1 MSFIVSE
8 RLAGVVTPES
18 LAGEILRSQISTGSK
33 DLMFDPEEVHVD
45 FRDKTAR
52 VKYTLSSASFHDLLS
67 ADSLKVILCSKHYE
81 VLDMRL
87 YNIRDDKL
95 RCEML
100 LSLVNS

>member
-1 MSFIVSE
+1 VN
-8 RLAGVVTPES
+8 
-18 LAGEILRSQISTGSK
+18 
-33 DLMFDPEEVHVD
+33 
-45 FRDKTAR
+45 
-52 VKYTLSSASFHDLLS
+52 FHDLLS
-67 ADSLKVILCSKHYE
+67 TDSLKVILCSKHYE

>member
-18 LAGEILRSQISTGSK
+18 LAGEMLRSQISIGSK

-52 VKYTLSSASFHDLLS
+52 VKYTLSSGNFHDLLS
-67 ADSLKVILCSKHYE
+67 ADSLRVTLCSKHYE

-87 YNIRDDKL
+87 HNIRDDKL

>member
-1 MSFIVSE
+1 
-8 RLAGVVTPES
+8 
-18 LAGEILRSQISTGSK
+18 
-33 DLMFDPEEVHVD
+33 VHVD

-52 VKYTLSSASFHDLLS
+52 VKYTLSSVNFHDLLS
-67 ADSLKVILCSKHYE
+67 TDSLRVILCSKHYE